1 MILRYTNLQR
11 YPRVFLAVTGLKLAE
26 FAALLEEVLP
36 LYAQAEQH
44 RHLNLTRP
52 SEHEQQKR
60 QERHRAPGAGHPY
73 TLAVRDQLLLT
84 LVWLRIY
91 PTHEVLGFLFGVS
104 DSTVSRLVHR
114 WMPLI
119 AQAGTDQMRQ
129 VDPGRKHRRS
139 MEAVLAQVPEL
150 TALVDTFEQRVQRP
164 SNPDEQR
171 AHYSGKKK
179 AHTLKTQV
187 IVQPHSGLFI
197 DVSESVRGPT
207 NDHTL
212 VRVSGVRGR
221 LPSDTVLG
229 GDLCYMGKVK
239 EPGDMEVATPRR
251 KPRGKERPAEDVAY
265 NKAFAQVRVKVEHSI
280 GRAKR
285 YQALSQQDRHHRQ
298 LVTERGQAVAGL
310 VNRQIT
316 TRLPYLLH

>member
-11 YPRVFLAVTGLKLAE
+11 YPRVFLAVTGLKLSE
-26 FAALLEEVLP
+26 FAALFDEVLP
-36 LYAQAEQH
+36 LYAEAEQK
-44 RHLNLTRP
+44 RHLKQRP
-52 SEHEQQKR
+52 Q
-60 QERHRAPGAGHPY
+60 QERQRALGGGHPF
-73 TLAVRDQLLLT
+73 TLSVRDQLLLA

-104 DSTVSRLVHR
+104 DSSVSRLVHR
-114 WMPLI
+114 WLPLL
-119 AQAGTDQMRQ
+119 AQAGRDEMRQ

-139 MEAVLAQVPEL
+139 LQQVLTEVPQL
-150 TALVDTFEQRVQRP
+150 SALVDSFEQRVQRP
-164 SNPDEQR
+164 ADPQEQR

-187 IVQPHSGLFI
+187 VVQPDTGLFM

-212 VRVSGVRGR
+212 VRLSGVLGR

-229 GDLCYMGKVK
+229 GDLGYVGQVK
-239 EPGDMEVATPRR
+239 EPGDMEVSTPRR
-251 KPRGKERPAEDVAY
+251 KPRGKERGQEDMAY
-265 NKAFAQVRVKVEHSI
+265 NKAFAQVRIKVEHTI
-280 GRAKR
+280 GRARR
-285 YQALSQQDRHHRQ
+285 YQALSQQDRHHRE
-298 LVTERGQAVAGL
+298 LVTERGQAIAGL

>member
-11 YPRVFLAVTGLKLAE
+11 YPRVFLAVTGLKLPE
-26 FAALLEEVLP
+26 FASLLNDVLP
-36 LYAQAEQH
+36 LYAEAEQKRHLKQCRLPQAE
-44 RHLNLTRP
+44 
-52 SEHEQQKR
+52 R
-60 QERHRAPGAGHPY
+60 QRAPGGGHPF

-114 WMPLI
+114 WLPLV
-119 AQAGTDQMRQ
+119 ALAGRDQMRG
-129 VDPGRKHRRS
+129 VDPGRKHRRTL
-139 MEAVLAQVPEL
+139 EQVLCEVPQL
-150 TALVDTFEQRVQRP
+150 TALIDSFEQRVQRP
-164 SNPDEQR
+164 MDPKEQR
-171 AHYSGKKK
+171 EHYSGKKK

-187 IVQPHSGLFI
+187 VVQPDTGLFM
-197 DVSESVRGPT
+197 DVGQSVRGPT

-212 VRVSGVRGR
+212 VGESGVKGR
-221 LPSDTVLG
+221 LPQDTVLG
-229 GDLCYMGKVK
+229 GDLGYVGEVK
-239 EPGDMEVATPRR
+239 EEGDMEVVTPRR
-251 KPRGKERPAEDVAY
+251 KPRGKERPVEDVLY

-280 GRAKR
+280 GRARR
-285 YQALSQQDRHHRQ
+285 YQALSQQDRHHRE

-316 TRLPYLLH
+316 TRLPYLFR